1 MVDYV
6 IHDENLGST
15 IAEYEEKL
23 MDELAVDET
32 LVNDFI
38 HDESSSLPDIASDVN
53 KVVCRCSSPIIK
65 SDEMPTH
72 IDVDNLRIHLNE
84 AAIN

>member
-1 MVDYV
+1 MATVGGSFDRGGKVIVDV
-6 IHDENLGST
+6 
-15 IAEYEEKL
+15 KPV
-23 MDELAVDET
+23 VDET

-72 IDVDNLRIHLNE
+72 IDVDNLRIHLDE